1 MADMGIV
8 VLQVCLLLP
17 AYLDTVQSVTY
28 LVMFLLVQF
37 AHINLYR
44 TNAPDPFKSASY
56 ECTKWVRCG
65 HLNPPHSPV
74 QA

>member
-37 AHINLYR
+37 AHINIELL
-44 TNAPDPFKSASY
+44 F
-56 ECTKWVRCG
+56 VG
-65 HLNPPHSPV
+65 
-74 QA
+74 